1 VDPAPARPDEVPN
14 QRVRERRWVPTLI
27 VTALIVVVA
36 QGARTVA
43 DAAAGAPSPPV
54 TVGSAL
60 TLQPR
65 PGWEVITT
73 TAVPPATRLHR
84 GPVFLDVFV
93 YPAASDGPAGVAAR
107 YVEEA
112 LRGSL
117 EQVTIGEAAPTT
129 IAGGVPAVG
138 FGYQGVTEDGL
149 LLEGV
154 VIAASGSSASAVFDA
169 YAPHGELPTLIE
181 DVRAMVDGAEVR

>member
-1 VDPAPARPDEVPN
+1 
-14 QRVRERRWVPTLI
+14 VRERRWVPTLI

-43 DAAAGAPSPPV
+43 DATAGAPGPPL
-54 TVGSAL
+54 TVGAAV

-65 PGWEVITT
+65 PGWDVITT

-138 FGYQGVTEDGL
+138 FGYQGVTEDGV

-169 YAPHGELPTLIE
+169 YAPHGELPTVIE